1 MKRFWMLALIALLL
15 IAGAANAETDGSLR
29 VKLKS
34 LGERKRICVNIEGEY
49 LLGGEALEGGAN
61 LRIYRAK
68 RLSLGKRRNG
78 FGFASESRR
87 GSNDCPAGFTSPN
100 PKKNAR
106 YDGSLSLSARGNAIT
121 CILNIGIEDYLCGVV
136 GYEMSDSFPI
146 EALKAQA
153 VAARTYAM
161 RAKARSGEREYDLV
175 DTAGDQVFK
184 GRNDAYRNVLAAVEQ
199 TRGAVGMVN
208 GRFAECYYTAS
219 NGGRIAAPEEIW
231 GGESDGAILAH
242 DDFYDLENP
251 RSLVS
256 AIAFRMD
263 LSDCPRLKEMLAE
276 KLNGSA
282 PVCVLNAEID
292 GRAAKFIVVA
302 MEKTESGAPILERIR
317 TLSIQTAELDVY
329 DDLKRGL
336 SIGLNRRDYERAIIR
351 REGAEFSLEL
361 RGFGHCA
368 GMSQRGAEWMAKAYA
383 RDYREILAFYYPGMT
398 LETLEWAPQTPE
410 ISVQTEKNATV
421 ALKNADSSLNLRA
434 EPSMDAAVIGKIRSG
449 TKIHCGTEQNG
460 WREVRIYGVQGWIKA
475 EYAKP

>member
-61 LRIYRAK
+61 LEFTAQNGFLWANDGTASVRLGKQARLE
-68 RLSLGKRRNG
+68 RLSGGLYI
-78 FGFASESRR
+78 AESE
-87 GSNDCPAGFTSPN
+87 
-100 PKKNAR
+100 KNAR

-242 DDFYDLENP
+242 DDSYDLENP

-263 LSDCPRLKEMLAE
+263 LSDCSRLKEMLAE

-292 GRAAKFIVVA
+292 GQAAKFIVVA
-302 MEKTESGAPILERIR
+302 MEKTESGAPILECIR

-351 REGAEFSLEL
+351 RDGAKFSLEL

-421 ALKNADSSLNLRA
+421 TLKNADSSLNLRA

>member
-1 MKRFWMLALIALLL
+1 MLLH
-15 IAGAANAETDGSLR
+15 R
-29 VKLKS
+29 QQ
-34 LGERKRICVNIEGEY
+34 
-49 LLGGEALEGGAN
+49 
-61 LRIYRAK
+61 
-68 RLSLGKRRNG
+68 
-78 FGFASESRR
+78 R
-87 GSNDCPAGFTSPN
+87 GQNRC
-100 PKKNAR
+100 
-106 YDGSLSLSARGNAIT
+106 ARG
-121 CILNIGIEDYLCGVV
+121 
-136 GYEMSDSFPI
+136 
-146 EALKAQA
+146 
-153 VAARTYAM
+153 
-161 RAKARSGEREYDLV
+161 
-175 DTAGDQVFK
+175 
-184 GRNDAYRNVLAAVEQ
+184 
-199 TRGAVGMVN
+199 
-208 GRFAECYYTAS
+208 
-219 NGGRIAAPEEIW
+219 
-231 GGESDGAILAH
+231 SDGAILAH
-242 DDFYDLENP
+242 DDPYDLENP

-292 GRAAKFIVVA
+292 GQAAKFIVVA

-421 ALKNADSSLNLRA
+421 TLKNADSSLNLRA
-434 EPSMDAAVIGKIRSG
+434 EPSMDAAVIGKICSG

>member
-61 LRIYRAK
+61 LEFTAQNGFLWANDGTASVRLGKQARLE
-68 RLSLGKRRNG
+68 RLSGGLYI
-78 FGFASESRR
+78 AESE
-87 GSNDCPAGFTSPN
+87 
-100 PKKNAR
+100 KNAR

-208 GRFAECYYTAS
+208 G
-219 NGGRIAAPEEIW
+219 
-231 GGESDGAILAH
+231 
-242 DDFYDLENP
+242 
-251 RSLVS
+251 
-256 AIAFRMD
+256 
-263 LSDCPRLKEMLAE
+263 
-276 KLNGSA
+276 
-282 PVCVLNAEID
+282 
-292 GRAAKFIVVA
+292 
-302 MEKTESGAPILERIR
+302 
-317 TLSIQTAELDVY
+317 
-329 DDLKRGL
+329 
-336 SIGLNRRDYERAIIR
+336 
-351 REGAEFSLEL
+351 
-361 RGFGHCA
+361 
-368 GMSQRGAEWMAKAYA
+368 
-383 RDYREILAFYYPGMT
+383 
-398 LETLEWAPQTPE
+398 
-410 ISVQTEKNATV
+410 
-421 ALKNADSSLNLRA
+421 
-434 EPSMDAAVIGKIRSG
+434 
-449 TKIHCGTEQNG
+449 
-460 WREVRIYGVQGWIKA
+460 
-475 EYAKP
+475 